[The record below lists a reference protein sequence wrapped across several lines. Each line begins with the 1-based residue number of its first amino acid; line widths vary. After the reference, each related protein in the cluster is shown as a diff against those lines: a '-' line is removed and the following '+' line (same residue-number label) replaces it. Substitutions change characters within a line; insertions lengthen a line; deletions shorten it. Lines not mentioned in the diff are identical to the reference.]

1 MKYCDFSTLFKLE
14 TCRKSLSSCIAL
26 VEEASA
32 AIEIL
37 EHQLEAEKDEHEKE
51 VKKFEKTVL
60 QYEKEFNL
68 LSEDSINNNVKPKE
82 KVGHL
87 LFFDIIK
94 RCLY

>member
-1 MKYCDFSTLFKLE
+1 M
-14 TCRKSLSSCIAL
+14 
-26 VEEASA
+26 EEAST
-32 AIEIL
+32 AIDIL

-51 VKKFEKTVL
+51 GNRFEKTVL
-60 QYEKEFNL
+60 QYEKDFNL

-87 LFFDIIK
+87 VFLDIIK

>member
-1 MKYCDFSTLFKLE
+1 M
-14 TCRKSLSSCIAL
+14 
-26 VEEASA
+26 EEASA

-60 QYEKEFNL
+60 QYEKDFNL
-68 LSEDSINNNVKPKE
+68 LSEDSINNIVKPEE

-87 LFFDIIK
+87 VLVFLDIIK
-94 RCLY
+94 RCLYWKNILRV